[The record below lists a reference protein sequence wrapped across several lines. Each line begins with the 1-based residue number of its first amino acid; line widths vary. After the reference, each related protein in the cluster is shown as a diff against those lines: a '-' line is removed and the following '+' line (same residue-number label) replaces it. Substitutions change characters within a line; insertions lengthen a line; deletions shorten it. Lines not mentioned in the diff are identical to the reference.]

1 MYKIERI
8 HSREIL
14 DSRGNPTVETEIT
27 IDGVTEMAAVPSGAS
42 TGAFEALELRDQ
54 DSSRY
59 LGKGVLKAVGFVNN
73 ELWEG
78 LKDFEFATQEE
89 LDLKLIELDGTENK
103 DKYGA
108 NALLS
113 ISMAT
118 ARVLAKL
125 QNKELYEFLGDSQ
138 KLPIP
143 MMNILNGGE
152 HASNNVDIQEF
163 MIMPVGAPNFREGLR
178 WCAEV
183 YHNLAKILKERNLL
197 SGIGDEG
204 GFAPN
209 LESDEDALKLI
220 MEAIKKAGYEPGKD
234 FVLTIDAAVT
244 DWKVEDGYKLPKAG
258 IFKTT
263 DELIDYWE
271 DLTNKYPIKS
281 LEDALG
287 EEDWEGWVALTE
299 RLGDK
304 IQLVGDDLFVT
315 NPKRLEKGIE
325 LRAGNSILIKLN
337 QIGTVTETIQAIK
350 TAYDAGFTAVVS
362 HRSGE
367 TEDTFISDLAVG
379 LGTGQLKTGAPAR
392 SERVAKYNRLLRIEE
407 KVFI

>member
-8 HSREIL
+8 HAREIL
-14 DSRGNPTVETEIT
+14 DSRGNPTIETEVT
-27 IDGVTEMAAVPSGAS
+27 INGVMEMAAVPSGAS
-42 TGAFEALELRDQ
+42 TGAFEALELRDG
-54 DSSRY
+54 DKSRY
-59 LGKGVLKAVGFVNN
+59 LGKGVLKAVSNVNEN
-73 ELWEG
+73 LWEA
-78 LKDFEFATQEE
+78 LKGFEFNTLEE
-89 LDLKLIELDGTENK
+89 LDNQLIELDGTENK

-113 ISMAT
+113 VSMAV

-125 QNKELYEFLGDSQ
+125 EDKELYEFLGNERV
-138 KLPIP
+138 LPVP
-143 MMNILNGGE
+143 MMNVLNGGE
-152 HASNNVDIQEF
+152 HAENNVDIQEF
-163 MIMPVGAPNFREGLR
+163 MIMPVGAPNFKEGLR

-183 YHNLAKILKERNLL
+183 YHNLAKILKEKGLA

-209 LESDEDALKLI
+209 LENDEDALKLI
-220 MEAIKKAGYEPGKD
+220 VEAIEKAGYTAGED
-234 FVLTIDAAVT
+234 FVLTIDSAVT
-244 DWKVEDGYKLPKAG
+244 EWQVEGGYKLPKSG
-258 IFKTT
+258 VFMTT
-263 DELIDYWE
+263 DQLIDFWE
-271 DLTNKYPIKS
+271 DLVNKYPITS

-287 EEDWEGWVALTE
+287 EEDWEGWVKLNE
-299 RLGDK
+299 RLGDR

-315 NPKRLEKGIE
+315 NPKRLERGIE
-325 LRAGNSILIKLN
+325 MGAANSILIKLN
-337 QIGTVTETIQAIK
+337 QIGTVTETIKAIE

-407 KVFI
+407 KI

>member
-1 MYKIERI
+1 MFKIEKI

-14 DSRGNPTVETEIT
+14 DSRGNPTVETEVT
-27 IDGVTEMAAVPSGAS
+27 IQGVSEMAAVPSGAS
-42 TGAFEALELRDQ
+42 TGAFEALELRDK
-54 DSSRY
+54 DENRY

-78 LKDFEFATQEE
+78 LKDFEFNSLAE
-89 LDLKLIELDGTENK
+89 LDQKLIELDGTENK

-108 NALLS
+108 NAILS
-113 ISMAT
+113 ISMAA

-125 QNKELYEFLGDSQ
+125 QGKELYEFLGTSVV
-138 KLPIP
+138 LPTP

-152 HASNNVDIQEF
+152 HATNNVDIQEF
-163 MIMPVGAPNFREGLR
+163 MVMPVGAPSFREGIR

-183 YHNLAKILKERNLL
+183 YHNLAKILKERNLA
-197 SGIGDEG
+197 GGVGDEG
-204 GFAPN
+204 GFAPD

-220 MEAIKKAGYEPGKD
+220 MEAIVKAGYEPGKD

-244 DWKVEDGYKLPKAG
+244 DWKTEDGYVLPKSN

-263 DELIDYWE
+263 DEMIDYWE
-271 DLTNKYPIKS
+271 DLVNRYPISS

-287 EEDWEGWVALTE
+287 EEDWDGWVKLTQ
-299 RLGDK
+299 RLGSR

-315 NPKRLEKGIE
+315 NPKRLAKGIE
-325 LRAGNSILIKLN
+325 MGAGNAILIKLN
-337 QIGTVTETIQAIK
+337 QIGTVTETIEAIN
-350 TAYDAGFTAVVS
+350 TAYGAGFKAVVS

-367 TEDTFISDLAVG
+367 TEDTFISDLAVA

-407 KVFI
+407 KV

>member
-8 HSREIL
+8 HAREIL
-14 DSRGNPTVETEIT
+14 DSRGNPTIETEVT
-27 IDGVTEMAAVPSGAS
+27 INGVMEMAAVPSGAS
-42 TGAFEALELRDQ
+42 TGAFEALELRDG
-54 DSSRY
+54 DKSRY
-59 LGKGVLKAVGFVNN
+59 LGKGVLKAVSNVNEN
-73 ELWEG
+73 LWEA
-78 LKDFEFATQEE
+78 LKGFEFNTLEE
-89 LDLKLIELDGTENK
+89 LDNQLINLDGTENK

-113 ISMAT
+113 ISMAV

-125 QNKELYEFLGDSQ
+125 EGKELYEFLGNERV
-138 KLPIP
+138 LPVP
-143 MMNILNGGE
+143 MMNVLNGGE
-152 HASNNVDIQEF
+152 HAENNVDIQEF
-163 MIMPVGAPNFREGLR
+163 MIMPVGAPNFKEGLR

-183 YHNLAKILKERNLL
+183 YHNLAKILKEKGLA

-209 LESDEDALKLI
+209 LENDEDALKLI
-220 MEAIKKAGYEPGKD
+220 VEAIEKAGYKAGED
-234 FVLTIDAAVT
+234 FVLTIDSAVT
-244 DWKVEDGYKLPKAG
+244 EWQVEGGYKLPKSG
-258 IFKTT
+258 VFMTT
-263 DELIDYWE
+263 DQLIDFWE
-271 DLTNKYPIKS
+271 DLVNKYPITS

-287 EEDWEGWVALTE
+287 EEDWEGWVKLNE
-299 RLGDK
+299 RLGDR

-315 NPKRLEKGIE
+315 NPKRLERGIE
-325 LRAGNSILIKLN
+325 MGAANSILIKLN
-337 QIGTVTETIQAIK
+337 QIGTVTETIKAIE

-407 KVFI
+407 KI

>member
-1 MYKIERI
+1 MYKIEKI

-14 DSRGNPTVETEIT
+14 DSRGNPTVETEVT
-27 IDGVTEMAAVPSGAS
+27 IGGVTEMAAVPSGAS
-42 TGAFEALELRDQ
+42 TGAFEALELRDK
-54 DSSRY
+54 DENRY
-59 LGKGVLKAVGFVNN
+59 LGKGVLTAVGYVNN
-73 ELWEG
+73 ELWNG
-78 LKDFEFATQEE
+78 LKDFEFETLEE
-89 LDLKLIELDGTENK
+89 LDFKLIELDGTENK

-108 NALLS
+108 NAILS
-113 ISMAT
+113 ISMAV

-125 QNKELYEFLGDSQ
+125 QGKELYQFLGDAN
-138 KLPIP
+138 KLPVP

-183 YHNLAKILKERNLL
+183 YHNLAKILKQRGLA

-209 LESDEDALKLI
+209 LESDEDALILI
-220 MEAIKKAGYEPGKD
+220 MEAIEKSGYEPGKD

-244 DWKVEDGYKLPKAG
+244 DWKVDGGYKLPKAG
-258 IFKTT
+258 VFKTT
-263 DELIDYWE
+263 DEMIDYWE
-271 DLTNKYPIKS
+271 DLINRYPIKS
-281 LEDALG
+281 LEDGLG

-299 RLGDK
+299 RLGDR

-325 LRAGNSILIKLN
+325 IGAGNAILIKLN
-337 QIGTVTETIQAIK
+337 QIGTLTETIKAIK
-350 TAYDAGFTAVVS
+350 TAYNAGFKAVVS

-407 KVFI
+407 KI